1 MGITGFGEIE
11 ALLASAIS
19 KSLVEQETTRETKFI
34 ISLHLQEVLRSKS
47 QTRLEFS
54 LLSVITDTY
63 MYIYHRYTYLY
74 VCIYLLKVIDSCN
87 YVG

>member
-1 MGITGFGEIE
+1 MGITGFGESE

-19 KSLVEQETTRETKFI
+19 KSLVEQETTRETKFT
-34 ISLHLQEVLRSKS
+34 ISLHLKEVIRSKP

-74 VCIYLLKVIDSCN
+74 VCIYFLKVIDSCD